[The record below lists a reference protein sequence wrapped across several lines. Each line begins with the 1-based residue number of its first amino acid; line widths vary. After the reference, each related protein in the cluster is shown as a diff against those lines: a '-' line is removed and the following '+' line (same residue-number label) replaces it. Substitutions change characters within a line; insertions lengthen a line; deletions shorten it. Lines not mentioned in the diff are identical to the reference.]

1 MALIIAMGLNVVYE
15 TIIKSQWKP
24 LQQIMALLIL
34 TFSLFYVPYSE
45 IISKVMDTH
54 ETSAQVMYP
63 EALKR
68 LEKQYPNNK
77 NICLFEPL
85 GSNYPLAFYKH
96 VWTDTKG
103 YHFQNSHRDDRFLSG
118 QSVLVLKDQ
127 WADFEALNLAST
139 VLISS
144 ELYRWILIK

>member
-1 MALIIAMGLNVVYE
+1 
-15 TIIKSQWKP
+15 
-24 LQQIMALLIL
+24 
-34 TFSLFYVPYSE
+34 
-45 IISKVMDTH
+45 
-54 ETSAQVMYP
+54 
-63 EALKR
+63 
-68 LEKQYPNNK
+68 
-77 NICLFEPL
+77 L

-103 YHFQNSHRDDRFLSG
+103 YQFQNSHRDDRFLSG

>member
-1 MALIIAMGLNVVYE
+1 
-15 TIIKSQWKP
+15 
-24 LQQIMALLIL
+24 
-34 TFSLFYVPYSE
+34 
-45 IISKVMDTH
+45 MDTH

-68 LEKQYPNNK
+68 LEKQFPYNK